1 MQVKHLDGDEVAG
14 VGVVGPVDGAH
25 PAAAEEVT
33 LEVVDAETTA
43 YQLARAH
50 GSSLIARSTA
60 CSTVSASPSAQA
72 ASNAAGSNCV
82 RSEARLLS

>member
-1 MQVKHLDGDEVAG
+1 MLRRRSPTEALKDLRGLRDLGGLVQVKHLDGDEVAG

-50 GSSLIARSTA
+50 GSSLMARVTA
-60 CSTVSASPSAQA
+60 CSSVIA
-72 ASNAAGSNCV
+72 
-82 RSEARLLS
+82 